1 MRCAMTT
8 ITEKPEAFSMLLN
21 CFTFRLAKGI
31 KLRKE
36 NDKYKLISISPMR
49 IIGINKALYELIDYL
64 IAGHSLYELI
74 YNKSASEKKSISTSI
89 LSLIS
94 KGYLEL
100 DGTHGFSGAEQY
112 PSVTVVIPV
121 RDRRDEIHDC
131 LKSLAQLDYPKD
143 KLEVIVVDDGS
154 TDDTAQ
160 VVEAFDVHLI
170 RQPISRGPA
179 FCRNIGVKEANG
191 EIIAF
196 IDSDCTS
203 NPAWLKQLIPY
214 FAFDGIGAIGGF
226 VKNYYSKSQLD
237 KYESVCSS
245 LNMGN
250 RILFDLDSRSSFY
263 VPTCNLLVRKD
274 IFDTVNGFKD
284 GMHLGEDVD
293 FCWRMRNLGHFLI
306 YVPTGT
312 VAHKHRN
319 ELPKMLKRKFEYGT
333 SESDLYGSHN
343 EKEKVFPAPI
353 YATLSFIVLLLTVI
367 IGKPELISLILL
379 LFCVEY
385 LSKLKVLKNIKE
397 IEFKPSILLWA
408 IMKNTFSTY
417 YYYSFHIIR
426 YYLVPLT
433 LIGLLFPSVWKNMA
447 IILIIPAMVT
457 YYQKKPKINFISF
470 FVFFILEQISYQ
482 IGVFAGCLKMKS
494 FRCYC
499 LKFKT

>member
-1 MRCAMTT
+1 MTT
-8 ITEKPEAFSMLLN
+8 ITEKPEAFSLFLN

-31 KLRKE
+31 KLRNE
-36 NDKYKLISISPMR
+36 NDKYKIISTSPMR
-49 IIGINKALYELIDYL
+49 IISINRALYELINQL
-64 IAGHSLYELI
+64 ITGHKLYELI
-74 YNKSASEKKSISTSI
+74 GNKPASEKKSISISI

-100 DGTHGFSGAEQY
+100 ECTHECSGVENY
-112 PSVTVVIPV
+112 PFVTVVIPV
-121 RDRRDEIHDC
+121 KDRRDEIRDC
-131 LKSLAQLDYPKD
+131 LNSLAQLDYPQD
-143 KLEVIVVDDGS
+143 KLEIIVVDDGS

-160 VVEAFDVHLI
+160 VVGTFDVRLI

-191 EIIAF
+191 EIVAF

-203 NPAWLKQLIPY
+203 NPVWLKQLIPY

-250 RILFDLDSRSSFY
+250 RILFDRDSRSSFY

-274 IFDTVNGFKD
+274 IFNTVNGFKD

-319 ELPKMLKRKFEYGT
+319 ELSKMLKRKYEYGT
-333 SESDLYGSHN
+333 SESDLYNCHN

-353 YATLSFIVLLLTVI
+353 YATLSFIVLLLMGI
-367 IGKPELISLILL
+367 YGKPILISIILVLI
-379 LFCVEY
+379 CIEY
-385 LSKLKVLKNIKE
+385 ISKLRILIHIKE
-397 IEFKPSILLWA
+397 IELKPITLLWA
-408 IMKNTFSTY
+408 IVKNTFSTY
-417 YYYSFHIIR
+417 YYFSFHIIR
-426 YYLVPLT
+426 YYIIPVT
-433 LIGLLFPSVWKNMA
+433 IICLLFPPVWKGMA
-447 IILIIPAMVT
+447 IILLIPAVVN
-457 YYQKKPKINFISF
+457 YYQKKPEINFFSF
-470 FVFFILEQISYQ
+470 LIFFIMEHLSYQ
-482 IGVFAGCLKMKS
+482 IGVFAGCLKIKS
-494 FRCYC
+494 FRCYS
-499 LKFKT
+499 LRFKM